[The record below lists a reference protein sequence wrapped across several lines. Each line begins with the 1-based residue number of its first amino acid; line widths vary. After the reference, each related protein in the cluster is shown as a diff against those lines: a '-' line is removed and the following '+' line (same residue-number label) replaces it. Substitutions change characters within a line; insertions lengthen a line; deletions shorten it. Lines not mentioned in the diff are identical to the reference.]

1 MIFTKRAA
9 AVLAA
14 AFVAAGLAGAAAAQA
29 SERSSLD
36 SPHVTPQAVRMLH
49 AFARCV
55 ALESPSEARALLAQD
70 PESAGFVNG
79 LMRLLDHNTHCLDH
93 GSLAGN
99 RRFFAA
105 RMAEALLLRD
115 LHGGELATRVAFDA
129 DRPALQARDE
139 TELMS
144 VCIVR
149 AAPTEVAAL
158 FGTEPAGSREAEAM
172 RVLAPHLS
180 RCLRQGVEGHFNRPA
195 IRSMLALAAFR
206 LSENNQ
212 AAQ

>member
-1 MIFTKRAA
+1 MKLRMMTAA
-9 AVLAA
+9 LA
-14 AFVAAGLAGAAAAQA
+14 AAGLALVGFTASAQGTP
-29 SERSSLD
+29 RGDLD
-36 SPHVTPQAVRMLH
+36 SPHVTPQAVRTLH

-99 RRFFAA
+99 RRFFVA

-115 LHGGELATRVAFDA
+115 LHGGELAPRVAFDA
-129 DRPALQARDE
+129 TRAPLQARDE

-149 AAPTEVAAL
+149 EAPAEVAAL

-172 RVLAPHLS
+172 RVLAPHFGS
-180 RCLRQGVEGHFNRPA
+180 CLRQGVEGHFNRPA

>member
-1 MIFTKRAA
+1 MKFRNLTVA
-9 AVLAA
+9 LA
-14 AFVAAGLAGAAAAQA
+14 AAGLAFVAFAASAQDV
-29 SERSSLD
+29 SRQGLD

-55 ALESPSEARALLAQD
+55 ALESPSEARALLARD